1 MIWPQHNWIMAVSL
15 LKLALKLFVKNPV
28 FSLISLF
35 FSWTSLLPPL
45 YLICKYFKIL
55 FYQILL
61 TLLELLTFFVF
72 MCSWVFGLSFT
83 ILVFFR
89 FPWVIM
95 FRFIRMVHVEHHPI
109 YWLRWASVSQIFS
122 CCCTI
127 LTVNWASVV
136 VHPIIGLPSHCLV
149 QWR

>member
-15 LKLALKLFVKNPV
+15 LKLALKVFVKNPV
-28 FSLISLF
+28 FSLICLFSLEQAF
-35 FSWTSLLPPL
+35 FFV
-45 YLICKYFKIL
+45 CKYLKIPF

-61 TLLELLTFFVF
+61 TLVEMLTFFIF
-72 MCSWVFGLSFT
+72 MCSLVFGLSFT

-95 FRFIRMVHVEHHPI
+95 FRFIRMVLVEYHPI

-127 LTVNWASVV
+127 LTVNWVSVV
-136 VHPIIGLPSHCLV
+136 AYPIIGLPSPCLV
-149 QWR
+149 QCR